1 MKRSEFKKGYTHI
14 YFGNGKGKTSA
25 ALGLGLRAAG
35 CGLSVCMLQFLKKS
49 KPGTGELKSVRNI
62 RNFKIIQFNQKHP
75 MFEKNPAKLSRWKN
89 NTVDSLRRA
98 SVLLKSGEYDI
109 VILDEILNT
118 INCGFICERT
128 LLDLLRQKPNDVEL
142 ILTGRSAK
150 KNLIKH
156 ADYVSKIESVKH
168 PYNKGVL
175 ARKGIEF

>member
-1 MKRSEFKKGYTHI
+1 
-14 YFGNGKGKTSA
+14 
-25 ALGLGLRAAG
+25 
-35 CGLSVCMLQFLKKS
+35 
-49 KPGTGELKSVRNI
+49 
-62 RNFKIIQFNQKHP
+62 